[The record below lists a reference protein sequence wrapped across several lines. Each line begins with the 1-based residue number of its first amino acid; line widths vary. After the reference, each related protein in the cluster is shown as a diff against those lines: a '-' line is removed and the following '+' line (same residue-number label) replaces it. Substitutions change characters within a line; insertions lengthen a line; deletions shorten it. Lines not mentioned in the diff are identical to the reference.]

1 MASSGRHNVDAS
13 AARGA
18 RTLGLHLHTIPG
30 YNETRMSTSIR
41 TLRCLPCLALLGVG
55 ALAQAQNDPQTPAS
69 VSAEARAEAER
80 LSDDLEKLAERQVWA
95 GVEHKYEDLAALG
108 VPLEQRDYLYGAYA
122 ARELG
127 DVAAAYDRLQ
137 AAARMGGSK
146 EIVDWL
152 WDIDHSY
159 GNVDLLMVPPR
170 ATELACDEMPMDP
183 NQRKAVEAA
192 VRAAKATGTYRGLLP
207 QGKYSFGGVAF
218 QVEPGVSVRIEVNP
232 RVRKKG
238 PAEPVIRYPQAPPTQ
253 GGTTAGA
260 GGSTATGT
268 GGTTQTPPP
277 SDTGTP
283 DIRDPFSDPQE

>member
-1 MASSGRHNVDAS
+1 M
-13 AARGA
+13 
-18 RTLGLHLHTIPG
+18 
-30 YNETRMSTSIR
+30 IR
-41 TLRCLPCLALLGVG
+41 PILALRRLPTLALLGVC
-55 ALAQAQNDPQTPAS
+55 ALAHAQS
-69 VSAEARAEAER
+69 SAPPSPPVTAETRAEAER
-80 LSDDLEKLAERQVWA
+80 LSDDLEKLAERQVWP

-108 VPLEQRDYLYGAYA
+108 VPLQQRDYLYGAYA

-170 ATELACDEMPMDP
+170 STELTCDEMPLDP

-192 VRAAKATGTYRGLLP
+192 MRATKATGTYRGLLP
-207 QGKYSFGGVAF
+207 QGNYTFGGVAF
-218 QVEPGVSVRIEVNP
+218 QAEPGVSVRIEVNP

-238 PAEPVIRYPQAPPTQ
+238 PADPVIRYPQAPPTQ
-253 GGTTAGA
+253 GGTTSGA
-260 GGSTATGT
+260 GGSTATGS
-268 GGTTQTPPP
+268 GDATQSPTP

-283 DIRDPFSDPQE
+283 EIRDPFSDPKE